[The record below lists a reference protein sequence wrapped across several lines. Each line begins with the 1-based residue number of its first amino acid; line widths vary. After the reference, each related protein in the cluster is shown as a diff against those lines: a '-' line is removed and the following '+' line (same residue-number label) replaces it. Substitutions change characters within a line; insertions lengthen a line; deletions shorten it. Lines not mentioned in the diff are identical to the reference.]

1 MSSKYNPFLQMVP
14 DGEEAG
20 GHEDSGPADLAKAVE
35 TAMKISEMVSE
46 ADTRYSRAAVN
57 AARLAS
63 IGNLVMDELAQTH
76 GITVADYPDGDYAK
90 VVLGVATPEQL
101 MASWQALNQAHDL
114 ALYAFL
120 EAYKTLQ
127 MLLSHPAVEMQIAG
141 MGTIKRIETARDKR
155 KVKLMT
161 QLQSPRESKRAELL
175 AVGLTEL
182 TTVQSGGA
190 SMEQLAAAT
199 SALFDRVQAE
209 VKDLPRSWPK
219 EDEEDAAHG

>member
-1 MSSKYNPFLQMVP
+1 MSESKYNPFLLS
-14 DGEEAG
+14 DGGSDNTDSEPTAPQSLAEAI
-20 GHEDSGPADLAKAVE
+20 K
-35 TAMKISEMVSE
+35 TAMTISEEVSE
-46 ADTRYSRAAVN
+46 ADTRYSQAAVN
-57 AARLAS
+57 ATRLAT
-63 IGNLVMDELAQTH
+63 IGNLVMDEIAQAH
-76 GITVADYPDGDYAK
+76 GITVGQYPDGAYAK

-101 MASWQALNQAHDL
+101 VASWQALNQAHDL

-127 MLLSHPAVEMQIAG
+127 MLLSHPAVEMQVAG
-141 MGTIKRIETARDKR
+141 MGTIKRVDTKKARR

-182 TTVQSGGA
+182 TTKQSTGA
-190 SMEQLAAAT
+190 TMEQLAAAT

-209 VKDLPRSWPK
+209 VKDLPGRWPK
-219 EDEEDAAHG
+219 EDEEDTTHG